1 MKFSHSSSDIRQ
13 LCPPRSQQT
22 DICSWINPSS
32 EPTVLKVQQSNRHS
46 CNQGSTWHF
55 HRTVFNPL
63 SLVPLIYLTWP
74 VCFSPRCATLRTT
87 AATTTLSLIFSNES
101 LKLRTDLLIT
111 PGQRHRFYTNDKE
124 FQATFNNR
132 GSARCCPRQE
142 NNFLVLNF
150 NFCSSS
156 LQGYGLL
163 LIEEK
168 RITEHRR
175 KYISQ
180 WSCVKTKRLFL
191 AIHSKCEPGNY

>member
-1 MKFSHSSSDIRQ
+1 MSLGWPMKFSHSSSDIRQ

-46 CNQGSTWHF
+46 CNQESTWHF

-87 AATTTLSLIFSNES
+87 AATTTLSLIFSNET
-101 LKLRTDLLIT
+101 LKLHTDLLIT
-111 PGQRHRFYTNDKE
+111 PGQRHRFYTNVKE

-150 NFCSSS
+150 NFCSWVLCRDMVYFLLKKKE
-156 LQGYGLL
+156 LQNV
-163 LIEEK
+163 EES
-168 RITEHRR
+168 I
-175 KYISQ
+175 
-180 WSCVKTKRLFL
+180 
-191 AIHSKCEPGNY
+191 